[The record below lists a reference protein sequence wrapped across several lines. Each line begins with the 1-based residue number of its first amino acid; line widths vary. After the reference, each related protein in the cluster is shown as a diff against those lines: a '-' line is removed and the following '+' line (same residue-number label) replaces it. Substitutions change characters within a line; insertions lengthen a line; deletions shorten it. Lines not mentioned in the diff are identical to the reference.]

1 MMRRALALLAF
12 AALLASGAALAHKP
26 SDSYLTLAV
35 DGETVTGQWD
45 IALRDL
51 DFALG
56 LDGNQDGAI
65 TWGEVK
71 AKHREIAAYAL
82 SRLTLGSA
90 DARCTPVLRGT
101 EIWEPGRKTTSEAPT
116 RRRLRARRDRGSRRS
131 TCGRRR

>member
-56 LDGNQDGAI
+56 LDGNRTARSHGA
-65 TWGEVK
+65 
-71 AKHREIAAYAL
+71 R
-82 SRLTLGSA
+82 
-90 DARCTPVLRGT
+90 
-101 EIWEPGRKTTSEAPT
+101 
-116 RRRLRARRDRGSRRS
+116 SRRS
-131 TCGRRR
+131 TARSRRMRCRA